1 MKQVVLKLLNIED
14 SELIQVLLLLLMG
27 FLIGIF
33 LATYTTS
40 ISALFVTSWDEA
52 TYLPFAIMG
61 QGIVGMIITTLFSH
75 YQRRLPY
82 ARLSLVVLIF
92 ITLSIFA
99 IRIGYGFLPSKAERD
114 MLVFLA
120 FVLYIPFEALVL
132 LIFWGM
138 IARIFNLKQQKRIVG
153 GVDIGKGLATL
164 VAFFAVIPIANS
176 LLPNTIDLLEISFG
190 AIALLIFVF
199 ILLVRSS
206 PAVNFV
212 KMQEQEKVTAKLS
225 IPQMFKD
232 KYIVWMIAFVMIVT
246 IAARFIDYSFLNT
259 ATKQFPSEKNFVNFI
274 GVFEGITLIFSMLAQ
289 TFVGD
294 WLVENYG
301 LKITLLINALLLA
314 LFTVIT
320 VLVGSLMGINFSS
333 AEQGGN
339 FIFFFMA
346 VALSKLFFSAL
357 KDAFDEPTFKFF
369 MFPID
374 KSVRLTVM
382 TRLDGLIKVTAGLI
396 AGLFMI
402 PIERTKIFSLLS
414 FSYFLIL
421 IIGGWIYVIVRMFQR
436 YQESLRST
444 LETTNKA
451 QDISRL
457 QSADAIGII
466 LEKELDSEHPD
477 KVIFILEF
485 MEKTEPVLFENSL
498 AKLENSPVRKIRNF
512 VSKKLKGLEAISVN
526 STLVQDDGLLNE
538 LNGNSHNGN
547 GQNGHSDKT
556 SDIRAS
562 NRFNLRKDYTTVNTE
577 GVSNQDIIRL
587 TMSKKVGDRVVAAKL
602 MRVHNHDETTR
613 YLIQLLKDYVPEVKK
628 EAIVTA
634 RKIKRPVTWTVLI
647 DLLASPL
654 YGNMSAA
661 ALIECGDEAI
671 PILEHAF
678 YKSGQDELVMVKIV
692 QIYGHIGSEKAI
704 ELLWNKINHPVQEII
719 DQVLLSLSYCNV
731 VVPEERFQTIF
742 NILEIEIGDATWDF
756 AALTEIEKRP
766 ETVELRNSLKE
777 EIRYNFNSIF
787 RLLSLI
793 YDSQS
798 VELVQQSL
806 ESEETEGKLFAIE
819 LLDMFIDDNLKPI
832 LFPLLEDIS
841 VAQKITKL
849 QNYFPRI
856 TFTHEEVL
864 KHLITRDYRYT
875 NRWTRACAMYALAF
889 VENLEDKQELV
900 ANLFHEDELLRETAA
915 WALYKLDRTLFE
927 QVSPRI
933 HVDIQE
939 PLQAKLEKLF
949 STAKPSHADDLLYNR
964 ILFLRQVPLFKNV
977 PGDILAEISDIVN
990 ILELP
995 QGQQMTLDT
1004 EETRNCLFIVAE
1016 GGLFGHNNLGA
1027 EVSLEKTAGFGNLL
1041 MLDND
1046 HTYTDLTTS
1055 SDTVLYEIDQNEL
1068 FAMMSTFPELVRG
1081 FIHNINVEFHYK
1093 SLEIEE
1099 PLFELDF

>member
-61 QGIVGMIITTLFSH
+61 QGIVGIVITTLFSH

-82 ARLSLVVLIF
+82 ARLSIVVLIF

-99 IRIGYGFLPSKAERD
+99 IRIGYGFLPSKSEKD

-164 VAFFAVIPIANS
+164 IAFFAVIPIANS

-190 AIALLIFVF
+190 AVGLLIFVF
-199 ILLVRSS
+199 ILLVRNS
-206 PAVNFV
+206 PAVNFM
-212 KMQEQEKVTAKLS
+212 KMEEQEKVTAKLS
-225 IPQMFKD
+225 IPKMFKD

-259 ATKQFPSEKNFVNFI
+259 ATKQFPDEKNFVNFI
-274 GVFEGITLIFSMLAQ
+274 GVFEGITLVFSMLAQ

-320 VLVGSLMGINFSS
+320 VLVGSLMGINFTS
-333 AEQGGN
+333 ADQGGN

-396 AGLFMI
+396 AGLLMI
-402 PIERTKIFSLLS
+402 PIERTKIFSLLT
-414 FSYFLIL
+414 FSYFLL
-421 IIGGWIYVIVRMFQR
+421 FIIGGWIYVIIRMFTR

-444 LETTNKA
+444 LENTQRT

-466 LEKELDSEHPD
+466 LEKELESEHPD

-485 MEKTEPVLFENSL
+485 MEKTEPVLFEKSL
-498 AKLENSPVRKIRNF
+498 RKLENSPVRKIRNF
-512 VSKKLKGLEAISVN
+512 VSKKLKNLEAASVN
-526 STLVQDDGLLNE
+526 SDLVRDANL
-538 LNGNSHNGN
+538 LNGNGHSTNGASN
-547 GQNGHSDKT
+547 NGHT
-556 SDIRAS
+556 SQTSEVRPS
-562 NRFNLRKDYTTVNTE
+562 SRFNLLKDYTTVKTD
-577 GVSNQDIIRL
+577 GVNHQDIIRL
-587 TMSKKVGDRVVAAKL
+587 TMSKKIGDRVVAAKL
-602 MRVHNHDETTR
+602 MRIYDHDETTR
-613 YLIQLLKDYVPEVKK
+613 YLIQLLKDYIPEVKK
-628 EAIVTA
+628 EAIITA
-634 RKIKRPVTWTVLI
+634 RQVKRSVTWTVLI

-661 ALIECGDEAI
+661 ALIENKDNVL

-678 YKSGQDELVMVKIV
+678 YKSGQDEDVMVKIV

-731 VVPEERFQTIF
+731 LVPEERFQTIF
-742 NILEIEIGDATWDF
+742 NILEIEIGDAAWDF

-766 ETVELRNSLKE
+766 ETGELRNSLKE

-787 RLLSLI
+787 RLLSLV

-798 VELVQQSL
+798 IELVQQSL
-806 ESEETEGKLFAIE
+806 DSDETEGRLFAIE
-819 LLDMFIDDNLKPI
+819 LMDMFIDDNIKPI
-832 LFPLLEDIS
+832 LFPLLEDIT

-856 TFTHEEVL
+856 SFTHEEVL

-915 WALYKLDRTLFE
+915 WALYKLDRTLFKK
-927 QVSPRI
+927 VSPRI

-939 PLQAKLEKLF
+939 PLQAKLDILF
-949 STAKPSHADDLLYNR
+949 SGNTPSRSQELLYHR
-964 ILFLRQVPLFKNV
+964 ILFLRRVGLFRNV
-977 PGDILAEISDIVN
+977 PGDILAEISDIINVV
-990 ILELP
+990 ELR
-995 QGQQMTLDT
+995 QGQQITLDA
-1004 EETRNCLFIVAE
+1004 EETKNCIFILVE
-1016 GGLFGHNNLGA
+1016 GGLMAHNNLGA
-1027 EVSLEKTAGFGNLL
+1027 EVNLEETTSFGNML

-1046 HTYTDLTTS
+1046 HTYTDLTATE
-1055 SDTVLYEIDQNEL
+1055 DVVLYEIDQSEL

-1093 SLEIEE
+1093 SLDIEE

>member
-82 ARLSLVVLIF
+82 ARLSLIVLIF

-99 IRIGYGFLPSKAERD
+99 LRIGYGFLPSKSEKD

-199 ILLVRSS
+199 ILLVRNS
-206 PAVNFV
+206 PAINFV
-212 KMQEQEKVTAKLS
+212 KMQELEKVTAKLS

-274 GVFEGITLIFSMLAQ
+274 GVFEGITLVFSMLAQ

-320 VLVGSLMGINFSS
+320 VLVGSLMGIDFTSTD
-333 AEQGGN
+333 QGGK

-414 FSYFLIL
+414 FSYFLLL
-421 IIGGWIYVIVRMFQR
+421 IIGGWIYVIVKMFTR
-436 YQESLRST
+436 YQESLRAT
-444 LETTNKA
+444 LENTNKA

-477 KVIFILEF
+477 KIIFILEF
-485 MEKTEPVLFENSL
+485 MEKTEPALFESSL
-498 AKLENSPVRKIRNF
+498 AKFEKSPVRKVRNF
-512 VSKKLKGLEAISVN
+512 VSKKLKNLEAVSVDSQLLQGDN
-526 STLVQDDGLLNE
+526 LLNKLE
-538 LNGNSHNGN
+538 G
-547 GQNGHSDKT
+547 NGHSETPDENPST
-556 SDIRAS
+556 
-562 NRFNLRKDYTTVNTE
+562 RFNLRKDYTTVNAE
-577 GVSNQDIIRL
+577 GITHQDIVRL
-587 TMSKKVGDRVVAAKL
+587 TMSKKIGDRVVAAKL
-602 MRVHNHDETTR
+602 MRVYNHDETTR

-628 EAIVTA
+628 EAIITA
-634 RKIKRPVTWTVLI
+634 RKIKRSVTWTVLI

-661 ALIECGDEAI
+661 ALIECGDQVI
-671 PILEHAF
+671 PILEHSF

-704 ELLWNKINHPVQEII
+704 ELLWNKINHPAQDII

-756 AALTEIEKRP
+756 AALTELEKLP

-798 VELVQQSL
+798 IELVQQSL

-841 VAQKITKL
+841 VAQKIAKL
-849 QNYFPRI
+849 QNFFPRI
-856 TFTHEEVL
+856 NFTHEEVL

-900 ANLFHEDELLRETAA
+900 ANLFHEDELLRETSA
-915 WALYKLDRTLFE
+915 WALYKLDRALFE
-927 QVSPRI
+927 KVSPRI

-939 PLQAKLEKLF
+939 PLQAKLEILF
-949 STAKPSHADDLLYNR
+949 SSKKPSHADDLLYNR
-964 ILFLRQVPLFKNV
+964 ILFLRQVPLFRNV
-977 PGDILAEISDIVN
+977 PGDILAEISDIISIV
-990 ILELP
+990 ELP
-995 QGQQMTLDT
+995 QNQEVTLDT
-1004 EETRNCLFIVAE
+1004 EETKNCLFIVVE
-1016 GGLFGHNNLGA
+1016 GALLGHNNLGA
-1027 EVSLEKTAGFGNLL
+1027 EINLEKTASFGNLL

-1046 HTYTDLTTS
+1046 HTYTDLTTTS
-1055 SDTVLYEIDQNEL
+1055 HTVLYEIDQNEL

>member
-61 QGIVGMIITTLFSH
+61 QGIVGMVITTLFSH

-99 IRIGYGFLPSKAERD
+99 IRIGYGFLPSKSEKD

-199 ILLVRSS
+199 ILLVRNS
-206 PAVNFV
+206 PAINFV

-274 GVFEGITLIFSMLAQ
+274 GVFEGITLVFSMLAQ

-320 VLVGSLMGINFSS
+320 VLVGSLMGIDFTSTD
-333 AEQGGN
+333 QGGK

-414 FSYFLIL
+414 FSYFLLL
-421 IIGGWIYVIVRMFQR
+421 IIGGWIYVIVRMFTR

-444 LETTNKA
+444 LENTNKA

-466 LEKELDSEHPD
+466 LEKELDSEYPD
-477 KVIFILEF
+477 KIIFILEF
-485 MEKTEPVLFENSL
+485 MEKTEPALFESSL
-498 AKLENSPVRKIRNF
+498 AKFEKSPVRKVRNF
-512 VSKKLKGLEAISVN
+512 VSKKLKSLEAISVD
-526 STLVQDDGLLNE
+526 SQLLQRDSLLNK
-538 LNGNSHNGN
+538 LNDKNESN
-547 GQNGHSDKT
+547 QNGHQDQT
-556 SDIRAS
+556 SDSRPS
-562 NRFNLRKDYTTVNTE
+562 TRFNLRKDYTTVNAE
-577 GVSNQDIIRL
+577 GVTHQDIVRL

-602 MRVHNHDETTR
+602 MRLYDQDETTR
-613 YLIQLLKDYVPEVKK
+613 YLIQLLKDYIPEVKK
-628 EAIVTA
+628 EAIITA

-654 YGNMSAA
+654 YGNMAAA
-661 ALIECGDEAI
+661 ALIECGDEVIA
-671 PILEHAF
+671 ILEHAF
-678 YKSGQDELVMVKIV
+678 YKSGQDEIVMVKIV

-704 ELLWNKINHPVQEII
+704 ELLWNKINHPAQDII

-742 NILEIEIGDATWDF
+742 SILEIEIGDATWDF
-756 AALTEIEKRP
+756 AALMELEKLP

-798 VELVQQSL
+798 IELVQQSL

-841 VAQKITKL
+841 VAQKIAKL
-849 QNYFPRI
+849 QNFFPRI

-900 ANLFHEDELLRETAA
+900 ANLFHEDELLRETSA
-915 WALYKLDRTLFE
+915 WALYKLDRALYK

-939 PLQAKLEKLF
+939 PLQAKLDILF
-949 STAKPSHADDLLYNR
+949 SSEKPSHADDLLYNR
-964 ILFLRQVPLFKNV
+964 IMFLRQVPLFKNV
-977 PGDILAEISDIVN
+977 PGDILAEISDIIKIV
-990 ILELP
+990 ELP
-995 QGQQMTLDT
+995 QGQEMALDT
-1004 EETRNCLFIVAE
+1004 DETKNCLFIVVE

-1027 EVSLEKTAGFGNLL
+1027 EINLEKTASFGNLL

-1046 HTYTDLTTS
+1046 HTYTGLTTTS
-1055 SDTVLYEIDQNEL
+1055 HTVLYEIDQNEL

>member
-1 MKQVVLKLLNIED
+1 MKQVILKLLNIED

-61 QGIVGMIITTLFSH
+61 QGVVGMIITTLFSH

-82 ARLSLVVLIF
+82 ARLSLIVLIF

-99 IRIGYGFLPSKAERD
+99 IRIGYGFLPTKAERD

-190 AIALLIFVF
+190 SIALLIFVF
-199 ILLVRSS
+199 ILLVRNS

-225 IPQMFKD
+225 IPKMFKD

-333 AEQGGN
+333 ADQGGN

-382 TRLDGLIKVTAGLI
+382 TRLDGFIKVTAGLI

-402 PIERTKIFSLLS
+402 PIERNKIFSLLS

-421 IIGGWIYVIVRMFQR
+421 IIGGWIYVIIRMFKR
-436 YQESLRST
+436 YQESLRAT
-444 LETTNKA
+444 LENTNKA
-451 QDISRL
+451 QDMSRL

-466 LEKELDSEHPD
+466 LEKELESEHPD

-485 MEKTEPVLFENSL
+485 MEKTEPVLFERSL
-498 AKLENSPVRKIRNF
+498 AKLEQSPVRKIRNF
-512 VSKKLKGLEAISVN
+512 VSQKLKNLEAISVN
-526 STLVQDDGLLNE
+526 SKLIQGDGLLSE
-538 LNGNSHNGN
+538 LNNNNGVHQNGN
-547 GQNGHSDKT
+547 GQQAKP
-556 SDIRAS
+556 S
-562 NRFNLRKDYTTVNTE
+562 NRFDLRKDYTTVNTD
-577 GVSNQDIIRL
+577 GVDHQDIIRL
-587 TMSKKVGDRVVAAKL
+587 TMSKKMGDRVVAAKL
-602 MRVHNHDETTR
+602 MRVYNHDETTR
-613 YLIQLLKDYVPEVKK
+613 YLIQLLKDYIPAVKK
-628 EAIVTA
+628 EAIITA

-647 DLLASPL
+647 DLLASPV
-654 YGNMSAA
+654 YGNMAAA
-661 ALIECGDEAI
+661 ALVECGDEAI

-692 QIYGHIGSEKAI
+692 QIYGHIGNEKAI
-704 ELLWNKINHPVQEII
+704 TLLWNKINHPVQEII

-756 AALTEIEKRP
+756 AALTELEKRP
-766 ETVELRNSLKE
+766 ETGELRNSLKE

-787 RLLSLI
+787 RLLSLV

-798 VELVQQSL
+798 IELVQQSL

-841 VAQKITKL
+841 VAQKIAKL

-856 TFTHEEVL
+856 NFTHEEVL

-889 VENLEDKQELV
+889 VEHLEDKQELV
-900 ANLFHEDELLRETAA
+900 ANLFHEDELLRETSA
-915 WALYKLDRTLFE
+915 WALHKLDRALFE
-927 QVSPRI
+927 KVSPRI

-939 PLQAKLEKLF
+939 PLQAKLEALF
-949 STAKPSHADDLLYNR
+949 SNEKPSHANDLLYNR

-977 PGDILAEISDIVN
+977 PGDILAEISDLVKIK
-990 ILELP
+990 ELP
-995 QGQQMTLDT
+995 QDRPVNLGA
-1004 EETRNCLFIVAE
+1004 EETKNCLFIVVE
-1016 GGLFGHNNLGA
+1016 GALFGHNNLGA
-1027 EVSLEKTAGFGNLL
+1027 EINLNPTAGFGNFL

-1046 HTYTDLTTS
+1046 HTYTDLVTT
-1055 SDTVLYEIDQNEL
+1055 SDTVLYEIDQHEL
-1068 FAMMSTFPELVRG
+1068 FSMMSTFPELVRG

>member
-61 QGIVGMIITTLFSH
+61 QGIVGMVITTLFSH

-99 IRIGYGFLPSKAERD
+99 IRIGYGFLPSKSEKD

-199 ILLVRSS
+199 ILLVRNS
-206 PAVNFV
+206 PAINFV

-274 GVFEGITLIFSMLAQ
+274 GVFEGITLVFSMLAQ

-320 VLVGSLMGINFSS
+320 VLVGSLMGIDFTSTD
-333 AEQGGN
+333 QGGK

-414 FSYFLIL
+414 FSYFLLL
-421 IIGGWIYVIVRMFQR
+421 IIGGWIYVIVRMFTR

-444 LETTNKA
+444 LENTNKA

-477 KVIFILEF
+477 KIIFILEF
-485 MEKTEPVLFENSL
+485 MEKTEPALFESSL
-498 AKLENSPVRKIRNF
+498 AKFEKSPVRKVRNF
-512 VSKKLKGLEAISVN
+512 VSKKLKSLEAISVD
-526 STLVQDDGLLNE
+526 SQLLQRDSLLNK
-538 LNGNSHNGN
+538 LNDKNESN
-547 GQNGHSDKT
+547 QNGHQDQT
-556 SDIRAS
+556 SDSRPS
-562 NRFNLRKDYTTVNTE
+562 TRFNLRKDYTTVNAE
-577 GVSNQDIIRL
+577 GVTHQDIVRL

-602 MRVHNHDETTR
+602 MRVYDQDETTR

-628 EAIVTA
+628 EAIITA

-654 YGNMSAA
+654 YGNMAAA
-661 ALIECGDEAI
+661 ALIECGDEVIA
-671 PILEHAF
+671 ILEHAF
-678 YKSGQDELVMVKIV
+678 YKSGQDEIVMVKIV

-704 ELLWNKINHPVQEII
+704 ELLWNKINHPAQDII

-742 NILEIEIGDATWDF
+742 SILEIEIGDATWDF
-756 AALTEIEKRP
+756 AALMELEKLP
-766 ETVELRNSLKE
+766 ETVELRDSLKE

-798 VELVQQSL
+798 IELVQQSL

-841 VAQKITKL
+841 VAQKIAKL
-849 QNYFPRI
+849 QNFFPRI

-900 ANLFHEDELLRETAA
+900 ANLFHEDELLRETSA
-915 WALYKLDRTLFE
+915 WALYKLDRALYK

-939 PLQAKLEKLF
+939 PLQAKLDILF
-949 STAKPSHADDLLYNR
+949 SSEKPSHADDLLYNR
-964 ILFLRQVPLFKNV
+964 IMFLRQVPLFKNV
-977 PGDILAEISDIVN
+977 PGDILAEISDIIKIV
-990 ILELP
+990 ELP
-995 QGQQMTLDT
+995 QGQEMALDT
-1004 EETRNCLFIVAE
+1004 DETKNCLFIVVE

-1027 EVSLEKTAGFGNLL
+1027 EINLEKTASFGNLL

-1046 HTYTDLTTS
+1046 HTYTGLTTTS
-1055 SDTVLYEIDQNEL
+1055 HTVLYEIDQNEL